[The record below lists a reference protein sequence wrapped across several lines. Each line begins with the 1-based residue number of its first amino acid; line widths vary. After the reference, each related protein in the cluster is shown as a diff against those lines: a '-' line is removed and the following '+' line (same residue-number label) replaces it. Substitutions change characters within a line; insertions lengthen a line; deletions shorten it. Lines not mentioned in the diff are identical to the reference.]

1 MLTHA
6 TNGIRNFVIVTGE
19 HGGEAAMRNTHT
31 YAQAA
36 TYAKN
41 IWVRVVW
48 RFETKAE
55 GSCKLF
61 HHGYT
66 VLKYNTI
73 VASLKDN

>member
-1 MLTHA
+1 MSSIKSWLLSVAGVMLTHA

-41 IWVRVVW
+41 I
-48 RFETKAE
+48 
-55 GSCKLF
+55 
-61 HHGYT
+61 
-66 VLKYNTI
+66 
-73 VASLKDN
+73 